1 MLKCKFGFSFYALLK
16 HPKKEERTKDQTRIQ
31 IFFGWQKRRLQNT
44 YCQRS
49 FVIQGK
55 RESMSIQCRRIALV
69 IEGLLLHTDTQ
80 FQAQLQ

>member
-31 IFFGWQKRRLQNT
+31 IFFGWLQNT

-55 RESMSIQCRRIALV
+55 RESMSIQCRRIVLV